1 MIKKVEHIGIAV
13 KDINSS
19 ITLFEKLLGVKSY
32 KTEKV
37 LSEGVNTA
45 FFAISDQKIE
55 LLSSINQGSAIEKFL
70 ESKNETFDLVYID
83 PMFLGVQKSKAKKHM
98 QALRDLSTSVI
109 QKPLLKKSLD
119 FANYRVIVK
128 RHKNMEYLEGIVP
141 NRSVKGKVV
150 RYDIYYTN

>member
-45 FFAISDQKIE
+45 FFGISDQKIE

-70 ESKNETFDLVYID
+70 QSKNEGVHHIALLVD
-83 PMFLGVQKSKAKKHM
+83 
-98 QALRDLSTSVI
+98 
-109 QKPLLKKSLD
+109 SLE
-119 FANYRVIVK
+119 FEINR
-128 RHKNMEYLEGIVP
+128 LEGLGFQFISKTPKEGADNKKIVFLHP
-141 NRSVKGKVV
+141 KS
-150 RYDIYYTN
+150 TNGVLVELCEEI

>member
-45 FFAISDQKIE
+45 FFGISDQKIE
-55 LLSSINQGSAIEKFL
+55 LLSSINKGSAIEKFL
-70 ESKNETFDLVYID
+70 ESENEGVHHIALLVD
-83 PMFLGVQKSKAKKHM
+83 
-98 QALRDLSTSVI
+98 
-109 QKPLLKKSLD
+109 SLE
-119 FANYRVIVK
+119 FEINR
-128 RHKNMEYLEGIVP
+128 LEGLGFQFISKTPKEGADNKRIVFLHP
-141 NRSVKGKVV
+141 KS
-150 RYDIYYTN
+150 TNGVLVELCEEI

>member
-45 FFAISDQKIE
+45 FFGISDQKIE

-70 ESKNETFDLVYID
+70 ESKNEGVHHIALLVD
-83 PMFLGVQKSKAKKHM
+83 
-98 QALRDLSTSVI
+98 
-109 QKPLLKKSLD
+109 SLE
-119 FANYRVIVK
+119 FEINR
-128 RHKNMEYLEGIVP
+128 LEGLGFQFISKTPKEGADNKRIVFLHP
-141 NRSVKGKVV
+141 KS
-150 RYDIYYTN
+150 TNGVLVELCEEI

>member
-45 FFAISDQKIE
+45 FFGISDQKIE
-55 LLSSINQGSAIEKFL
+55 LLSSINKGSAIEKFL
-70 ESKNETFDLVYID
+70 ESKNEGVHHIALLVD
-83 PMFLGVQKSKAKKHM
+83 
-98 QALRDLSTSVI
+98 
-109 QKPLLKKSLD
+109 SLE
-119 FANYRVIVK
+119 FEINR
-128 RHKNMEYLEGIVP
+128 LEGLGFQFISKTPKEGADNKRIVFLHP
-141 NRSVKGKVV
+141 KS
-150 RYDIYYTN
+150 TNGGLVELCEEI